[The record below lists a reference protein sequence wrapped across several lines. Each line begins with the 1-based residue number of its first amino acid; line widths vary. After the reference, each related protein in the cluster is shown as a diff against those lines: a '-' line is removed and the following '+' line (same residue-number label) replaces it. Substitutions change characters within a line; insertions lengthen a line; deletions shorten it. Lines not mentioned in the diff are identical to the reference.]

1 MLSVHLFRQWLSQM
15 GIFIESVIYLLI
27 LKNWQPDDFQTICSD
42 LSENPV
48 KLSLFPKN

>member
-27 LKNWQPDDFQTICSD
+27 LKNWQPDGFQTEYALICQ
-42 LSENPV
+42 
-48 KLSLFPKN
+48 KIQ